1 MKAYKQMRGRYE
13 IIYYS
18 VEITEDMKALALDFA
33 KNIILTDNQYSRLL
47 PENVKN
53 SHDVSLQ
60 QKIEIQRTYMGKLG
74 ELAFAKF
81 LDEKGKQVDIRGMF
95 QIYEGQT
102 NVDNFDFR
110 TRNGMSVDIKTGFR
124 NIHRRLLVNVEQ
136 FENLPKDYYVAVKLN
151 AKDVNSGSLTLIEN
165 LFPSFSTAPGQEPA
179 SSAFVFPIPLPPEVA
194 KGITVF
200 PFRSYCSRNV
210 LIMVGATYH
219 QIGNPT

>member
-110 TRNGMSVDIKTGFR
+110 TRNGMSVYIKTGFR

-151 AKDVNSGSLTLIEN
+151 AKDVNSQDKLVDWDDITEAYIQGYAQYTYLNEHRQIQDFGEGPAHWLMYDQLMGIDRLLP
-165 LFPSFSTAPGQEPA
+165 LF
-179 SSAFVFPIPLPPEVA
+179 
-194 KGITVF
+194 
-200 PFRSYCSRNV
+200 
-210 LIMVGATYH
+210 
-219 QIGNPT
+219 

>member
-1 MKAYKQMRGRYE
+1 
-13 IIYYS
+13 
-18 VEITEDMKALALDFA
+18 MKALALDFA

-151 AKDVNSGSLTLIEN
+151 AKDVNSQDKLVDWDDITEAYIQGYAQYTYLNEHPQIQDFGEGPAHWLMYDQLMGIDRLLP
-165 LFPSFSTAPGQEPA
+165 LF
-179 SSAFVFPIPLPPEVA
+179 
-194 KGITVF
+194 
-200 PFRSYCSRNV
+200 
-210 LIMVGATYH
+210 
-219 QIGNPT
+219 